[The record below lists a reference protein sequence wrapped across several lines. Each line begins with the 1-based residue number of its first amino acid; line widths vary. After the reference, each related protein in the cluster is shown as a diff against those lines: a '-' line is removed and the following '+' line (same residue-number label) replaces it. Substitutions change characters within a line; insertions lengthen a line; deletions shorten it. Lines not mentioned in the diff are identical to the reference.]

1 MRISRML
8 LTVARTLVQ
17 EHWYKNIAIPQ
28 SPVEVFVAA
37 IVEMATFNEETEADF
52 SWENSG

>member
-8 LTVARTLVQ
+8 LTVARNIGTRTLQ
-17 EHWYKNIAIPQ
+17 
-28 SPVEVFVAA
+28 FVAA